1 MGMSP
6 RRLDIYYRSKYTA
19 QKDIGMFPIL
29 CGQVDFGPARQSLT
43 SGGKMSIITVT
54 GANGHLGRLVIH
66 HLLNKGVPPAQIRA
80 SVRDVT
86 KAADLRTQGI
96 DVRHGDFDDP
106 ASLRAVFSG
115 SDAVLIISTD
125 KLGSRI
131 EQHTHAVHAA
141 KEAGV
146 KHLAYTS
153 LVKGILN
160 PKTGEEAPL
169 ASEHRATEKVI
180 FESGI
185 PYTILRNSFYSEF
198 LIGPVLK
205 TLASGVYTSSTGDV
219 PLGCAPRTDYAEA
232 TAQVLAQPGHENRVY
247 ELTSAK
253 AWTIIELVEIIH
265 KVSGKPFKFEPAADL
280 PGAEG
285 MNPLIRAG
293 MLSLVSPDLE
303 KIMGHP
309 VIPLAD
315 QVRSLLQAV

>member
-1 MGMSP
+1 M
-6 RRLDIYYRSKYTA
+6 T
-19 QKDIGMFPIL
+19 
-29 CGQVDFGPARQSLT
+29 
-43 SGGKMSIITVT
+43 IITVT

-66 HLLNKGVPPAQIRA
+66 HLLNKGVPPSQIRA
-80 SVRDVT
+80 SVRDVS

-96 DVRHGDFDDP
+96 DVQHGDFDEF
-106 ASLRAVFSG
+106 ASLRTAFTG

-125 KLGSRI
+125 KVGSRI
-131 EQHTHAVHAA
+131 DQHLNAVRAA

-169 ASEHRATEKVI
+169 ASEHRATEKAI
-180 FESGI
+180 FESGV
-185 PYTILRNSFYSEF
+185 PYTILRNSFYAEF
-198 LIGPVLK
+198 LIVPVLK
-205 TLASGVYTSSTGDV
+205 TLASGVYSSSVGDV
-219 PLGCAPRTDYAEA
+219 PLGCASRTDYAEA
-232 TAQVLAQPGHENRVY
+232 AAQVLMLPGHKNQVY

-253 AWTIIELVEIIH
+253 AWTIIELVEIIR
-265 KVSGKPFKFEPAADL
+265 KVSVKPFKYEQTADL

-315 QVRSLLQAV
+315 QVRTLLQAA

>member
-1 MGMSP
+1 M
-6 RRLDIYYRSKYTA
+6 T
-19 QKDIGMFPIL
+19 
-29 CGQVDFGPARQSLT
+29 
-43 SGGKMSIITVT
+43 IITVT

-66 HLLNKGVPPAQIRA
+66 HLLNKGVPPSQIRA
-80 SVRDVT
+80 SVRDVS

-96 DVRHGDFDDP
+96 DVQHGDFDEF
-106 ASLRAVFSG
+106 ASLRTAFTG

-125 KLGSRI
+125 KVGSRI
-131 EQHTHAVHAA
+131 DQHLNAVRAA

-169 ASEHRATEKVI
+169 ASEHRVTEKAI
-180 FESGI
+180 FESGV
-185 PYTILRNSFYSEF
+185 PYTILRNSFYAEF
-198 LIGPVLK
+198 LIVPVLK
-205 TLASGVYTSSTGDV
+205 TLASGVYSSSVGDV
-219 PLGCAPRTDYAEA
+219 PLGCASRTDYAEA
-232 TAQVLAQPGHENRVY
+232 AAQVLMLPGQKNRVY

-253 AWTIIELVEIIH
+253 AWTIIELVEIIR
-265 KVSGKPFKFEPAADL
+265 KVSVKPFKYEQTADL

-315 QVRSLLQAV
+315 QVRTILQAA

>member
-1 MGMSP
+1 M
-6 RRLDIYYRSKYTA
+6 T
-19 QKDIGMFPIL
+19 
-29 CGQVDFGPARQSLT
+29 
-43 SGGKMSIITVT
+43 IITVT

-66 HLLNKGVPPAQIRA
+66 HLLNKGVPPSQIRA
-80 SVRDVT
+80 SVRDVS

-96 DVRHGDFDDP
+96 DVQHGDFDEF
-106 ASLRAVFSG
+106 ASLRTAFTG

-125 KLGSRI
+125 KVGSRI
-131 EQHTHAVHAA
+131 DQHLNAVRAA

-169 ASEHRATEKVI
+169 ASEHRVTEKAI
-180 FESGI
+180 FESGV
-185 PYTILRNSFYSEF
+185 PYTILRNSFYAEF
-198 LIGPVLK
+198 LIVPVLK
-205 TLASGVYTSSTGDV
+205 TLASGVYSSSVGDV
-219 PLGCAPRTDYAEA
+219 PLGCASRTDYAEA
-232 TAQVLAQPGHENRVY
+232 AAQVLMLPGHKNQVY

-253 AWTIIELVEIIH
+253 AWTIIELVEIIR
-265 KVSGKPFKFEPAADL
+265 KVSVKPFKYEQTADL

-315 QVRSLLQAV
+315 QVRTLLQAA

>member
-1 MGMSP
+1 
-6 RRLDIYYRSKYTA
+6 
-19 QKDIGMFPIL
+19 
-29 CGQVDFGPARQSLT
+29 
-43 SGGKMSIITVT
+43 
-54 GANGHLGRLVIH
+54 VIH
-66 HLLNKGVPPAQIRA
+66 HLLNKGVPPSQIRA
-80 SVRDVT
+80 SVRDVS

-96 DVRHGDFDDP
+96 DVQHGDFDEF
-106 ASLRAVFSG
+106 ASLRTAFTG

-125 KLGSRI
+125 KVGSRI
-131 EQHTHAVHAA
+131 DQHLNAVRAA

-169 ASEHRATEKVI
+169 ASEHRVTEKAI
-180 FESGI
+180 FESGV
-185 PYTILRNSFYSEF
+185 PYTILRNSFYAEF
-198 LIGPVLK
+198 LIVPVLK
-205 TLASGVYTSSTGDV
+205 TLASGVYSSSVGDV
-219 PLGCAPRTDYAEA
+219 PLGCASRTDYAEA
-232 TAQVLAQPGHENRVY
+232 AAQVLMLPGQKNRVY

-253 AWTIIELVEIIH
+253 AWTIIELVEIIR
-265 KVSGKPFKFEPAADL
+265 KVSVKPFKYEQTADL

-315 QVRSLLQAV
+315 QVRTLLQAA

>member
-1 MGMSP
+1 M
-6 RRLDIYYRSKYTA
+6 T
-19 QKDIGMFPIL
+19 
-29 CGQVDFGPARQSLT
+29 
-43 SGGKMSIITVT
+43 IITVT

-66 HLLNKGVPPAQIRA
+66 HLLNKGVPPSQIRA
-80 SVRDVT
+80 SVRDVS
-86 KAADLRTQGI
+86 KAADLHAQGI
-96 DVRHGDFDDP
+96 DVRHGDFDNS
-106 ASLRAVFSG
+106 ASLEAAFSG

-125 KLGSRI
+125 KVGSRI
-131 EQHTHAVHAA
+131 DQHLNAVRAA

-169 ASEHRATEKVI
+169 ASEHRVTEKAI
-180 FESGI
+180 FESGV
-185 PYTILRNSFYSEF
+185 PYTILRNSFYAEF
-198 LIGPVLK
+198 LIVPVLK
-205 TLASGVYTSSTGDV
+205 TLASGVYSSSVGDV
-219 PLGCAPRTDYAEA
+219 PLGCASRTDYAEA
-232 TAQVLAQPGHENRVY
+232 AAQVLMLPGQKNRVY

-253 AWTIIELVEIIH
+253 AWTIIELVEIIR
-265 KVSGKPFKFEPAADL
+265 KVSVKPFKYEQTADL
-280 PGAEG
+280 PGGEG

-315 QVRSLLQAV
+315 QVRTLLQAA

>member
-1 MGMSP
+1 M
-6 RRLDIYYRSKYTA
+6 T
-19 QKDIGMFPIL
+19 
-29 CGQVDFGPARQSLT
+29 
-43 SGGKMSIITVT
+43 IITVT

-66 HLLNKGVPPAQIRA
+66 HLLNKGVPPSQIRA
-80 SVRDVT
+80 SVRDVS

-96 DVRHGDFDDP
+96 DVQHGDFDEF
-106 ASLRAVFSG
+106 ASLRTAFTG

-125 KLGSRI
+125 KVGSRI
-131 EQHTHAVHAA
+131 DQHLNAVRAA

-169 ASEHRATEKVI
+169 ASEHRATEKAI
-180 FESGI
+180 FESGV
-185 PYTILRNSFYSEF
+185 PYTILRNSFYAEF
-198 LIGPVLK
+198 LIVPVLK
-205 TLASGVYTSSTGDV
+205 TLASGVYSSSVGDV
-219 PLGCAPRTDYAEA
+219 PLGCASRTDYAEA
-232 TAQVLAQPGHENRVY
+232 AAQVLMLPGQKNRVY

-253 AWTIIELVEIIH
+253 AWTIIELVEIIR
-265 KVSGKPFKFEPAADL
+265 KVSVKPFKYEQTADL

-315 QVRSLLQAV
+315 QVRTLLQAA

>member
-1 MGMSP
+1 M
-6 RRLDIYYRSKYTA
+6 T
-19 QKDIGMFPIL
+19 
-29 CGQVDFGPARQSLT
+29 
-43 SGGKMSIITVT
+43 IITVT

-66 HLLNKGVPPAQIRA
+66 HLLNKGVPPSQIRA
-80 SVRDVT
+80 SVRDVS
-86 KAADLRTQGI
+86 KAADLHAQGI
-96 DVRHGDFDDP
+96 DVRHGDFDNS
-106 ASLRAVFSG
+106 ASLEAAFSG

-125 KLGSRI
+125 KVGSRI
-131 EQHTHAVHAA
+131 DQHLNAVRAA

-169 ASEHRATEKVI
+169 ASEHRVTEKAI
-180 FESGI
+180 FESGV
-185 PYTILRNSFYSEF
+185 PYTILRNSFYAEF
-198 LIGPVLK
+198 LIVPVLK
-205 TLASGVYTSSTGDV
+205 TLASGVYSSSVGDV
-219 PLGCAPRTDYAEA
+219 PLGCASRTDYAEA
-232 TAQVLAQPGHENRVY
+232 AAQVLMLPGQKNRVY

-253 AWTIIELVEIIH
+253 AWTIIELVEIIR
-265 KVSGKPFKFEPAADL
+265 KVSMKPFKYEQTADL
-280 PGAEG
+280 PGGEG

-315 QVRSLLQAV
+315 QVRTLLQAA